1 MKTTQKSSSRK
12 RKENNESTGNYR
24 KLLTPEQRACPLQLS
39 IDPGF
44 VHHRKIEAVVQKSG
58 MDAIDRAISQLPPDL
73 PEWMKAVRIDH
84 IYKDVLLVFCKAV
97 GIRTLQEVCLKQ
109 RGHLFC
115 SVEKFGPAPDIY
127 HATRTKNLWIPPFA
141 TKRKVEI
148 HYTTKLVRSDT
159 EKMRLHDGGHL
170 HAVVAQFDHATDDTV
185 VFEPLLIGGPW
196 LVAEDVKPSFDIMW
210 HGYDFF
216 ENYVEDFD
224 EFEKCKQVETP
235 KNSSLM
241 KRISEEAFK
250 ICIAKILGDHAERDW
265 GGETSDFYS
274 SHLHLSGRRV
284 KGAFLFK
291 GPSRYSPMK
300 LTHLGKNNDQ
310 ILRLAEE
317 PADVLFVQHC
327 HDITPAVRK
336 TLRAF
341 AAQPGNPRRY
351 CFVDGRDSLK
361 LLEAY
366 NLLGE
371 AIEYTHKS
379 RRKHNAN

>member
-1 MKTTQKSSSRK
+1 MSRESKKSL
-12 RKENNESTGNYR
+12 GNYR

-44 VHHRKIEAVVQKSG
+44 VHHRKIEAVVQKPG
-58 MDAIDRAISQLPPDL
+58 MDAIDKAIAQLPPDL
-73 PEWMKAVRIDH
+73 PEWMKTVRIDH
-84 IYKDVLLVFCKAV
+84 IYKDVLLDFCKAL
-97 GIRTLQEVCLKQ
+97 GIRTLQEVYLKQ

-115 SVEKFGPAPDIY
+115 SVEEFGPAPDIY
-127 HATRTKNLWIPPFA
+127 RATRSKNLWKPPFVA
-141 TKRKVEI
+141 KQKVEI

-159 EKMRLHDGGHL
+159 EKMRLNLGGHL
-170 HAVVAQFDHATDDTV
+170 HAVVAQLDHVTDDTI

-196 LVAEDVKPSFDIMW
+196 LVAEEVKPTFDIMW

-216 ENYVEDFD
+216 ENYIEDFD
-224 EFEKCKQVETP
+224 EFKKCRQIETP
-235 KNSSLM
+235 KDSSVM
-241 KRISEEAFK
+241 KHISEHAFK
-250 ICIAKILGDHAERDW
+250 KCIAKILGDCTEPDW
-265 GGETSDFYS
+265 GGETSDFYA
-274 SHLHLSGRRV
+274 SHLHLSGRRM

-327 HDITPAVRK
+327 HDISPAVRK

-341 AAQPGNPRRY
+341 AVQPGNPRRY
-351 CFVDGRDSLK
+351 CLIDGRDSLK
-361 LLEAY
+361 LIEAY
-366 NLLGE
+366 NLLDE
-371 AIEYTHKS
+371 AIDLTKKGK
-379 RRKHNAN
+379 RGQNAN